1 MQITEIEVSKI
12 LSNIKDISSEDNII
26 NSGRI
31 QGINIY
37 KKNLNLLITKKK
49 DENENDFKT
58 EPVIVERQ
66 KIDQFSL
73 GRRT

>member
-49 DENENDFKT
+49 DENENDFQSIKK
-58 EPVIVERQ
+58 EI
-66 KIDQFSL
+66 KNSL
-73 GRRT
+73 KLF

>member
-49 DENENDFKT
+49 DENEKEDD
-58 EPVIVERQ
+58 ELISQ
-66 KIDQFSL
+66 KNK
-73 GRRT
+73 